1 MIYLIITT
9 SINNRYET
17 NTIEINEKNN
27 RKERYLYAIKETL
40 NVLPQEIMP
49 IIVENN
55 GKRDTY
61 LDNFYIAVRGETP
74 VKVLYT
80 ENNTQ
85 QFKSKG
91 TNELLDIKE
100 VIEKCNIQD
109 NDIIIKLTGRYRA
122 LSPKFFKDV
131 ITNEHEYD
139 AFVKFFGT
147 CSLKFELYD
156 CILGCYAMRAKYIK
170 LWNHYSIDNY
180 KSAEI
185 AFAKYTRFSGARL
198 KEIETLDVEC
208 CFAEDN
214 RILNV

>member
-9 SINNRYET
+9 SINNQYGSQNT
-17 NTIEINEKNN
+17 NE
-27 RKERYLYAIKETL
+27 RKERYLYAISETL
-40 NVLPQEIMP
+40 KLLPQEITP

-55 GKRDTY
+55 GKRETY
-61 LDNFYIAVRGETP
+61 LDNLG

-80 ENNTQ
+80 ENNKLS
-85 QFKSKG
+85 FKSKG

-100 VIEKCNIQD
+100 VIDKCNIQD
-109 NDIIIKLTGRYRA
+109 DDIIIKLTGRYRV
-122 LSPKFFKDV
+122 LSPKFFEDV
-131 ITNEHEYD
+131 IANQGGYD

-170 LWNHYSIDNY
+170 LCNHYSIDNY

-185 AFAKYTRFSGARL
+185 AFARYVRFSGARL

-214 RILNV
+214 RILEV